1 MKNPEIKNIIFDLGN
16 TLVCFDY
23 CYFYDGVSKLEKKIN
38 ARKFKKYFTD
48 NKFDLKIGSGKIN
61 IKQAFTILKKKFNM
75 KIGYTDFYYLY
86 CDIFWENTL
95 MKNFLENK
103 LVDSKYKLYMLSNV
117 DSSHIYFIDH
127 NFPYVKNIKKR
138 VLSYKVKSVKP
149 EKKIYKYILEKHN
162 LIPEESLFIDDLK
175 PNIEAA
181 RAFGINT
188 IHYTSHKRFLKEIN
202 KLISF
207 K

>member
-103 LVDSKYKLYMLSNV
+103 LCLL
-117 DSSHIYFIDH
+117 
-127 NFPYVKNIKKR
+127 
-138 VLSYKVKSVKP
+138 
-149 EKKIYKYILEKHN
+149 
-162 LIPEESLFIDDLK
+162 
-175 PNIEAA
+175 
-181 RAFGINT
+181 
-188 IHYTSHKRFLKEIN
+188 YTSPSPRD
-202 KLISF
+202 
-207 K
+207 